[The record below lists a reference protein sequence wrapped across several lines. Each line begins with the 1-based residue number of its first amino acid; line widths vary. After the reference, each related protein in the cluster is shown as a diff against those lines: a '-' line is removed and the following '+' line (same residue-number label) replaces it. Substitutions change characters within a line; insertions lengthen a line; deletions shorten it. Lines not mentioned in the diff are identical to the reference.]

1 MPQHTSIRIAAIDF
15 GNSNTDLV
23 ASIDGELRIF
33 HQPHSGLPD
42 AEMTRALLAS
52 ANIELA
58 TLNRITVTG
67 GHHQLLPVQLDGVP
81 ITPVNEV
88 LAIGRGGQAL
98 AGLDTASSQPLLI
111 VSGGSG
117 VAYIRAQG
125 DAYQHV
131 TGTGVGGGT
140 LLGLAQLLLGTT
152 SPTEIDA
159 LAQQGNPNRVDLT
172 LPDAVSGPIGNLP
185 PDTTAVNFGRLM
197 HTDAEYG
204 RADLAAALVTL
215 VGQVV
220 ATIAI
225 NAARAH
231 GVERIVAIGHLTDM
245 TSVRQ
250 AIARTGAFFGQPIET
265 PQPAGHATALGALL
279 SLGDKMPR

>member
-1 MPQHTSIRIAAIDF
+1 M
-15 GNSNTDLV
+15 
-23 ASIDGELRIF
+23 
-33 HQPHSGLPD
+33 
-42 AEMTRALLAS
+42 
-52 ANIELA
+52 
-58 TLNRITVTG
+58 
-67 GHHQLLPVQLDGVP
+67 
-81 ITPVNEV
+81 
-88 LAIGRGGQAL
+88 
-98 AGLDTASSQPLLI
+98 
-111 VSGGSG
+111 SGGSG
-117 VAYIRAQG
+117 VAFIRAQG
-125 DAYQHV
+125 DVYQHV

-140 LLGLAQLLLGTT
+140 LLGLAQLLLGTNI
-152 SPTEIDA
+152 PIEIDT

-197 HTDAEYG
+197 RSDAEYS

-245 TSVRQ
+245 VSVRQ
-250 AIARTGAFFGQPIET
+250 AIAHRRLLW
-265 PQPAGHATALGALL
+265 PAH
-279 SLGDKMPR
+279 

>member
-1 MPQHTSIRIAAIDF
+1 MVAIDF

-23 ASIDGELRIF
+23 ATIGGERRIV
-33 HQPHSGLPD
+33 HRPHSGLPTPD
-42 AEMTRALLAS
+42 LVRSLLGEAHLTLS
-52 ANIELA
+52 VVEQLA
-58 TLNRITVTG
+58 VTG
-67 GHHQLLPVQLDGVP
+67 GHHKRLPPEIESVRVTP
-81 ITPVNEV
+81 INEV

-98 AGLDTASSQPLLI
+98 AGLDSRSSQPLLI

-125 DAYQHV
+125 ANYQHV
-131 TGTGVGGGT
+131 TGTGVGGGA
-140 LLGLAQLLLGTT
+140 LLGLARLLLNTT

-159 LAQQGNPNRVDLT
+159 LAQQGDPNSVDLT
-172 LPDAVSGPIGNLP
+172 LPDVVSGPIGDLP

-197 HTDAEYG
+197 RPTGEYS

-231 GVERIVAIGHLTDM
+231 SVERVVAVGHLTDM
-245 TSVRQ
+245 ASMRQ

-265 PQPAGHATALGALL
+265 PQAAGHATALGALL
-279 SLGDKMPR
+279 SLADQMTGD